1 MSMRLLVFLLL
12 LLPVPA
18 SAATVGSNV
27 TENYAPVVAE
37 IVSRGDAALAA
48 YSPETSVL
56 TGNEFS
62 RLLLRLEERRVGKEC
77 RSRWSPYH

>member
-62 RLLLRLEERRVGKEC
+62 RLYFDVFET
-77 RSRWSPYH
+77 S